1 MAVTNSSNI
10 GVRASTKME
19 YSALHPTEIPIFD
32 ELRVWLETQFRSDFE
47 EVACD
52 RGDLVSGHGEDVG
65 ESAAARE
72 ACCRNLL
79 QFLEWGWGSGVLEAI
94 PLCAAHR
101 EDVRA
106 SAGEVDLEDLA

>member
-1 MAVTNSSNI
+1 
-10 GVRASTKME
+10 ME

-65 ESAAARE
+65 ESAAAGE